1 MSSNKSIK
9 EYQQLADKAIDLILY
24 NKINQKNAFDVNNS
38 FLEQLPSIL
47 NSNEDSS
54 WQRVSATLDA
64 SAKIYGYRV
73 DSVHTEMFKF
83 LGGLNR
89 SEFIEECSN
98 TDPKKKKLTAAEA
111 ADEDVILLIS

>member
-1 MSSNKSIK
+1 MGSKSIK
-9 EYQQLADKAIDLILY
+9 EYKELADKAIDLILY

-38 FLEQLPSIL
+38 FLEQLPNIL
-47 NSNEDSS
+47 NQKQESS

-73 DSVHTEMFKF
+73 DSVHSEMFKF

-89 SEFIEECSN
+89 SEFVENKENENGSKR
-98 TDPKKKKLTAAEA
+98 KKQII
-111 ADEDVILLIS
+111 DENVNFKIN